1 MSANAE
7 TQTPQQPVK
16 KSGKRKRLLLLL
28 TLLFIIIAV
37 AIGIYWFLVLR
48 HFEETDDAYVAGN
61 QIQIMSQVS
70 GSVTKVWAVR
80 WYCKYGISY
89 RELQEMLAER
99 GVNVD
104 HSTIYRWVQRYAP
117 EMEKRLRWYWRNP
130 SDLCPWHMDET
141 YVKVNG
147 RWAYLYRAVD
157 SRGRTVDFYLS
168 SRRNSKAAYR
178 FLGKIL
184 NNVKKWQI
192 PRFIN
197 TDKAPA
203 YGRALALL
211 KREGRCPS
219 DVEHRQIKYRN
230 NVIECDHGKLKRII
244 NATLGFKSMKTAYAT
259 IKGIEVMRALRKGQA
274 SAFYYGDPL
283 GEMRLVSRVF
293 EM

>member
-1 MSANAE
+1 MKTAYA
-7 TQTPQQPVK
+7 TIK
-16 KSGKRKRLLLLL
+16 G
-28 TLLFIIIAV
+28 
-37 AIGIYWFLVLR
+37 R
-48 HFEETDDAYVAGN
+48 HFQRD
-61 QIQIMSQVS
+61 IIL
-70 GSVTKVWAVR
+70 WAVR

-244 NATLGFKSMKTAYAT
+244 GATLGFKSMKTAYAT

-293 EM
+293 ET

>member
-1 MSANAE
+1 MN
-7 TQTPQQPVK
+7 PFK
-16 KSGKRKRLLLLL
+16 G
-28 TLLFIIIAV
+28 
-37 AIGIYWFLVLR
+37 R
-48 HFEETDDAYVAGN
+48 HFQRD
-61 QIQIMSQVS
+61 IIL
-70 GSVTKVWAVR
+70 WAVR

-178 FLGKIL
+178 FLGK
-184 NNVKKWQI
+184 
-192 PRFIN
+192 
-197 TDKAPA
+197 
-203 YGRALALL
+203 
-211 KREGRCPS
+211 GRCPS

-244 NATLGFKSMKTAYAT
+244 GATLGFKSMKTAYAT